1 MAKRHWSA
9 AASALFGRFA
19 LKRFPRPVQ
28 RIINR
33 GYVRMMGLEMGEF
46 RAPESYESL
55 NALFIR
61 ALEAQREIA
70 PDPEVVISPC
80 DARITD
86 VGTIASGQAY
96 QIKGMPYRT
105 DGLLGEAFDEEAPAL
120 EGGTYANFY
129 LSPRDYHRYHA
140 PFDLEVEAVSHIPGK
155 LYPVNMPLLKNKV
168 DLFLENE
175 RVVLAARDRHGRR
188 HFIIL
193 VGALNVG
200 KMVVTFEER
209 IHTNSSI
216 RQPRHY
222 RYPTPVALKKGELF
236 GWFEMGSTIVILSE
250 AESLKWQL
258 HIGEKVRFAQ
268 SVGRLKEEDL

>member
-70 PDPEVVISPC
+70 SDPDVVISPC

-86 VGTIASGQAY
+86 VGRIVRGQAY

-105 DGLLGEAFDEEAPAL
+105 AGLLGEAFAEEASAL
-120 EGGTYANFY
+120 ERGAYANFY

-140 PFDLEVEAVSHIPGK
+140 PFDLEVEAISHIPGK
-155 LYPVNMPLLKNKV
+155 LYPVNMPLLKNKI

-188 HFIIL
+188 HFLVL

-209 IHTNSSI
+209 IHTNTSI
-216 RQPRHY
+216 RQPQHY
-222 RYPTPVALKKGELF
+222 RYATPVPLKKGELF

-250 AESLKWQL
+250 AESLEWEL
-258 HIGEKVRFAQ
+258 DIGEKVRFAQ
-268 SVGRLKEEDL
+268 SVGRLLEKGQ